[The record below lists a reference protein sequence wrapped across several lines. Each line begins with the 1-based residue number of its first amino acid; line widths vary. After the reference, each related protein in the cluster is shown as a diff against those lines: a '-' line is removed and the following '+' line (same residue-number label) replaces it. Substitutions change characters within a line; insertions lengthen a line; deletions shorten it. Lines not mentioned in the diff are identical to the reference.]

1 MTRRCG
7 VVVTRAVALVVGV
20 ARIVK
25 LAVGKRQADGHGSG
39 MMAQGLRPWARAAL
53 AKKNIRKRGQAM
65 NLLITGAASG
75 IGAAIAAMAL
85 RHGHRVVAADMNAEA
100 LAARWGGQANV
111 QCRVLDVRSAEA
123 WQALVQDLEQGGFA
137 IDVLMN
143 VAGVLRSGQTGE
155 LRPADIALTL
165 DVNVKGVMLGANA
178 VAAVMKPR
186 RRGHIINIGSIAS
199 LYATPGTTTYAA
211 SKFAVR
217 GFSIAAAGDL
227 RPHGIAVTLFG
238 PGPVKTDML
247 EQQRGDPDAALTF
260 SGGRALSPDEVA
272 AAILGPVLKKR
283 PVEYYLPFQD
293 SVLGKVCNAFPVFF
307 LGQVDRARERGRRN
321 FSSSDYR

>member
-1 MTRRCG
+1 
-7 VVVTRAVALVVGV
+7 
-20 ARIVK
+20 
-25 LAVGKRQADGHGSG
+25 
-39 MMAQGLRPWARAAL
+39 
-53 AKKNIRKRGQAM
+53 M

-123 WQALVQDLEQGGFA
+123 WQALVQELEQGGFA

-155 LRPADIALTL
+155 LRSADIELTL

-293 SVLGKVCNAFPVFF
+293 SVLGKVCNAFPLFF

-321 FSSSDYR
+321 FSSRNYR